1 MKLSLRIHYLIEKFN
16 PFWYFN
22 SNHLTLRELFKKIK
36 IYNDIIVEN
45 KTKKYR
51 INVLTM
57 LDHMIEK
64 MKNHLEAHKT
74 GPDLRNKF
82 LCSLRMISENIRK
95 ARDIAAINHLKNG
108 AEDKFDLY

>member
-1 MKLSLRIHYLIEKFN
+1 MVEEAL
-16 PFWYFN
+16 
-22 SNHLTLRELFKKIK
+22 ELYKKIK
-36 IYNDIIVEN
+36 TYNDIIVEN

-64 MKNHLEAHKT
+64 MKNHLEAHKA

-82 LCSLRMISENIRK
+82 LYSLRRISENIRK
-95 ARDIAAINHLKNG
+95 ARDIANINRLKSD
-108 AEDKFDLY
+108 AEEKFDIYWEEVESIQ

>member
-1 MKLSLRIHYLIEKFN
+1 
-16 PFWYFN
+16 
-22 SNHLTLRELFKKIK
+22 
-36 IYNDIIVEN
+36 
-45 KTKKYR
+45 
-51 INVLTM
+51 M

-64 MKNHLEAHKT
+64 MKNHLEEHKA